1 MKRLLSIDGGGIR
14 GLIPALLLTEVE
26 ARTSKAIADL
36 VDLIAGTSTGGILA
50 IGLVQRIAAK
60 DLAALYA
67 NRGPEIFS
75 TTWRRKAC
83 KLFGLGGP
91 KYSADALEAILKQ
104 LVGDAWLSQTVGPEL
119 LVPAAACNSTSSA
132 WWFKSW
138 EARGIKLDVGDDQDD
153 CDFPLW
159 AIARATSAAPMYFP
173 VAQICNRNNRPL
185 VAVDGGLVS
194 NNPEECAIAAARDLW
209 PDEPLRMLSLGTGSA
224 FTTVPVK
231 PSWGLFKWAPHLI
244 DFMMQSAEEIET
256 YKSSLQLGPD
266 HIRIDSNFNG
276 MLDDVRPANIAAM
289 QAVAAQLAGG
299 ADFARAIASL

>member
-14 GLIPALLLTEVE
+14 GLIPAILLAEVE
-26 ARTSKAIADL
+26 TRTGKAIADL
-36 VDLIAGTSTGGILA
+36 FDLIAGTSTGGILA

-75 TTWRRKAC
+75 TTYRRKFC

-91 KYSADALEAILKQ
+91 KYSADALETILKQ
-104 LVGDAWLSQTVGPEL
+104 LVGDAWLSQTTGPEL
-119 LVPAAACNSTSSA
+119 LVPAAACNNTSSA

-173 VAQICNRNNRPL
+173 AAEITNRNNKL
-185 VAVDGGLVS
+185 LIAVDGGLVS

-209 PDEPLRMLSLGTGSA
+209 PTEQLRMISLGTGSA

-231 PSWGLFKWAPHLI
+231 PGWGLFKWAPHLI
-244 DFMMQSAEEIET
+244 DFMMQSGEEIET
-256 YKSSLQLGPD
+256 YKSSLQLGSN
-266 HIRIDSNFNG
+266 HIRLDSNFNG
-276 MLDDVRPANIAAM
+276 MMDDVRSTNITAM
-289 QAVAAQLAGG
+289 QVVAKQLAGG
-299 ADFARAIASL
+299 ADFSRALAML